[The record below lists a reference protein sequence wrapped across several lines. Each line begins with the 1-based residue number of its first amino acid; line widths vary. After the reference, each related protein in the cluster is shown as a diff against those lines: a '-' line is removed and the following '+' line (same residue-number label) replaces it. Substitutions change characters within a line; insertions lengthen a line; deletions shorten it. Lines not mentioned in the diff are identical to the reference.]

1 MTYVSTSHSGVVP
14 ALLKQSNGGPIPDA
28 VTPNPWARVQPFNPC
43 KPVAS
48 KTCNLHPDLGYYAA
62 TEDWLGPDPET
73 AGAVPA
79 APWLYDSNDLHL
91 ANGE

>member
-1 MTYVSTSHSGVVP
+1 MS
-14 ALLKQSNGGPIPDA
+14 LLERLAAEIEANGPINVAQYMTACLHDPD
-28 VTPNPWARVQPFNPC
+28 F
-43 KPVAS
+43 
-48 KTCNLHPDLGYYAA
+48 GYYAA

-73 AGAVPA
+73 AGAVPT